1 MADLSPEDMER
12 LRRLEE
18 EVDRERDA
26 LKKAREA
33 LETKAIVPVP
43 EPTQQAKAV
52 APVPKEPESVAVV
65 VPAAWKA
72 GLRKKV
78 TIGTGV
84 ALVGFAI
91 VQNIALIIACG
102 AIVGGVWYFSGKYLG
117 DESPNKSD
125 SNEGANKS

>member
-43 EPTQQAKAV
+43 PPEQAKAV
-52 APVPKEPESVAVV
+52 ATVPKEPESTAVAV
-65 VPAAWKA
+65 PSAWKT
-72 GLRKKV
+72 GLRRKI

-91 VQNIALIIACG
+91 VQNIALIIACS

-117 DESPNKSD
+117 DETPSKPD
-125 SNEGANKS
+125 SNEGTSKS